1 MTEVRK
7 REREMKEEEEK
18 KGKKEEEDRGEL
30 IDLKTTLNRL

>member
-30 IDLKTTLNRL
+30 INLKSTLNRL

>member
-1 MTEVRK
+1 
-7 REREMKEEEEK
+7 MKEEEEK